1 MAKGSV
7 TFGTGSQVKIKS
19 DGRIGVVSSV
29 FPIKTG
35 SRGRPKTNVVVDL
48 NGTIE
53 EYGIKDLKL
62 V

>member
-1 MAKGSV
+1 MAKGSL
-7 TFGTGSQVKIKS
+7 TFATGNQVKIKS
-19 DGRIGVVSSV
+19 DGRVGTVSSV

-35 SRGRPKTNVVVDL
+35 ERGRPRTNVVVDL
-48 NGTIE
+48 DGKIE